1 MAGGQT
7 VPGRDYGS
15 AAPVRPDP
23 PFGVYVHVPF
33 CRARCDYCAFA
44 TYTDRDHLMASYAA
58 ACVVELG
65 RAGVEEGM
73 PEATSVFFG
82 GGTPSR
88 LPADLL
94 ASILDAVPRRAGA
107 EVTVECNPEDADP
120 ARLGAYRSAGVT
132 RISLGVQSTVPHV
145 LAGLGRRHGS
155 DQASEAAEAVAATGF
170 ESWSMDLIIGG
181 SGESDADWARSL
193 DDVLGLASPPPHL
206 SAYSLTVEPGT
217 PLAAAPDRHP
227 DEDAQADR
235 YEQADSVLVGRGYRW
250 EEISNWAL
258 PGHACRHNGL
268 YWAQGDY
275 RGIGSAAHSHRSGR
289 RWWNVRTPD
298 RYVTAVEAG
307 LPTLAGQEVLTDGQ
321 RRFEALAL
329 ALRTPAG
336 VPLDALPDGAELEGL
351 VDRSQ
356 GRAVLT
362 VRGRLLANAVTTR
375 LLTDGG
381 VGEGKRVTGGAVAA
395 GAGSAGTIRPYA

>member
-1 MAGGQT
+1 MSGE
-7 VPGRDYGS
+7 
-15 AAPVRPDP
+15 P
-23 PFGVYVHVPF
+23 PFGVYVHIPF

-44 TYTDRDHLMASYAA
+44 TYTDRDHLMESYAA
-58 ACVVELG
+58 ACVVEVG
-65 RAGVEEGM
+65 RAVTEEGM
-73 PEATSVFFG
+73 PPASSVFFG

-88 LPADLL
+88 IPADLL
-94 ASILDAVPRRAGA
+94 AAILDAVPRRPGA

-120 ARLGAYRSAGVT
+120 ARLAAYRSAGVT

-155 DQASEAAEAVAATGF
+155 DRATEAAGAVASAGF
-170 ESWSMDLIIGG
+170 DSWSMDLIIGG
-181 SGESDADWARSL
+181 SGESDADWSRSL
-193 DDVLGLASPPPHL
+193 EDVLGLASPPPHL

-217 PLAAAPDRHP
+217 PLARTPDRHP
-227 DEDAQADR
+227 DEDAQAGR
-235 YEQADSVLVGRGYRW
+235 YEQADRVLTARGYRW

-298 RYVTAVEAG
+298 RYVAAVGAG
-307 LPTLAGQEVLTDGQ
+307 EPAVAGDEVLTGEQ
-321 RRFEALAL
+321 RHFEALAL

-336 VPLDALPDGAELEGL
+336 VPTGALPDHPDLEGL
-351 VDRSQ
+351 VDRSE

-362 VRGRLLANAVTTR
+362 VRGRLLANAVTAR
-375 LLTDGG
+375 LVTDGG
-381 VGEGKRVTGGAVAA
+381 VGEPAPRDEGALAA
-395 GAGSAGTIRPYA
+395 GAGSPGTMRPYA